1 MRLRRVAGRDGGRH
15 GRGAAWVRRER
26 EREALSRTP
35 RKPRARVGGP
45 WFDVSMTAQD
55 RIARDTH
62 ATWAAWIGFAV
73 GAALGTALLWGPAR
87 PLAGEG
93 SIGLPAAGVAA
104 LAAVTGFAAG
114 SLLHRRG
121 ETAQMPRWQQ
131 IVSRVSDAAVALAL
145 AGVTA
150 LAVLC
155 LGEVLAVGLDGLQVA
170 PLGGGLLTGAAA
182 AAASSAGFGLGA
194 RVRTDDL
201 VGLLFSF
208 LVTGT
213 LFSMLTAADPRWWER
228 NFSQL
233 GAGGSAW
240 AFNGTLVLGGLLL
253 AAVGAYI
260 GRDLHR
266 ILGDAALG
274 RIAPVVLLF
283 AATGVSLALIGLFPL
298 HRAPVPHLVAA
309 IATLVLMAASAVA
322 VAVAMPGP
330 PPALLV
336 TTVGVGV
343 GLVVAVLLWQPLH
356 LYAAT
361 GLEAVAV
368 GLAFVWLTTLMR
380 ALAALAP
387 DEPRP
392 SARPILRGALRR

>member
-1 MRLRRVAGRDGGRH
+1 
-15 GRGAAWVRRER
+15 
-26 EREALSRTP
+26 
-35 RKPRARVGGP
+35 
-45 WFDVSMTAQD
+45 MTRQD

-73 GAALGTALLWGPAR
+73 GAVLGTALLWGPAR

-104 LAAVTGFAAG
+104 LGATAGFAAG
-114 SLLHRRG
+114 TMLHRRG
-121 ETAQMPRWQQ
+121 ETDAMPGWQHV
-131 IVSRVSDAAVALAL
+131 VSRVSDTAVALAL

-170 PLGGGLLTGAAA
+170 PLGGGLLTGAAT

-208 LVTGT
+208 LVAGT

-253 AAVGAYI
+253 AVVGAYI

-266 ILGDAALG
+266 ILGDDALR
-274 RIAPVVLLF
+274 RIAVVVLLF
-283 AATGVSLALIGLFPL
+283 VATGVALALIGVFPL
-298 HRAPVPHLVAA
+298 HRAPLPHLIAA
-309 IATLVLMAASAVA
+309 FGTLALMAASAVA
-322 VAVAMPGP
+322 VAVVMPGP
-330 PPALLV
+330 PRALV
-336 TTVGVGV
+336 ITTVGVGV
-343 GLVVAVLLWQPLH
+343 GLVLAVLLWQPLH

-368 GLAFVWLTTLMR
+368 GLGFVWLTTLMR
-380 ALAALAP
+380 ALAAITP
-387 DEPRP
+387 DESRP
-392 SARPILRGALRR
+392 SARPTLRITLRA